1 SSARSSIFMICI
13 PNGRTSNPFTQ
24 NTYGFAN
31 KQYEKREIINRIS
44 ILDAAIC
51 INSVN
56 GTSSNLRIRR
66 LDPTACPV
74 ITEPFL
80 SSRYALV
87 GDMAGARP
95 QPVAIEAI

>member
-1 SSARSSIFMICI
+1 IADSAS
-13 PNGRTSNPFTQ
+13 
-24 NTYGFAN
+24 YGFAN

-95 QPVAIEAI
+95 QPYRF